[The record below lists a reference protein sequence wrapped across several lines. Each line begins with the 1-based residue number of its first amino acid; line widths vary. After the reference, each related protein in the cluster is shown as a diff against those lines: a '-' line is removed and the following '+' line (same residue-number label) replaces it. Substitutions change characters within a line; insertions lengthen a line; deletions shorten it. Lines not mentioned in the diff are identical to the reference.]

1 MAELPAIVLVP
12 GAFHHPSQYAELQ
25 SILESAGY
33 PTTTVDLP
41 STGGPKPL
49 DGALPDFQAVHDA
62 CKTHIDSG
70 LDVILAMHSYGGV
83 AGSGG
88 AKGLRP
94 QDTENGKGI
103 IALAYFA
110 AFILDEGSNLV
121 DTFGGGHAPWA
132 RLHKDI
138 GSAGWVYPNNTPF
151 EPGTLFY
158 NDCSG
163 EVQDGN
169 VSKLRVWSEAAA
181 HTKMPY
187 AAWKEIES
195 SYLVC
200 TLDNACPAQ
209 PVQGMFAEKIRG
221 VSGRVE
227 YLEASHS
234 PFLSKPNELA
244 RFIHGCHKLKAAVGS

>member
-1 MAELPAIVLVP
+1 MAELLAIVLVP
-12 GAFHHPSQYAELQ
+12 GAFHHTSQYAQLQ
-25 SILESAGY
+25 NILESAGY
-33 PTTTVDLP
+33 QTTTVDLP
-41 STGGPKPL
+41 STGGPRPL
-49 DGALPDFQAVHDA
+49 GNALPDFEAVRNV
-62 CKTHIDSG
+62 CKNYIDNG

-94 QDTENGKGI
+94 QETSNGKGI
-103 IALAYFA
+103 IALAYYA
-110 AFILDEGSNLV
+110 AFALDEGSSLV
-121 DTFGGGHAPWA
+121 DAFGNGHAPWA
-132 RLHKDI
+132 RLHKNI
-138 GSAGWVYPNNTPF
+138 GSAGWLYPNNTSF

-158 NDCSG
+158 NDCSK
-163 EVQDGN
+163 EVQDEH

-187 AAWKEIES
+187 AVWKEIES

-209 PVQGMFAEKIRG
+209 PVQEMFAEKIRA

-227 YLEASHS
+227 YMEASHS
-234 PFLSKPNELA
+234 PFLSKPAALA
-244 RFIHGCHKLKAAVGS
+244 TFIRGCHKPKIVDI